1 MRIAYVLASSWSCG
15 PSDFCRHN
23 ENSLVTGVGNIP
35 LMVWHILHFL
45 AHPQLRCR
53 LQANA
58 IATARSLP
66 WSRVADNLEHAFRRG
81 LEEPS

>member
-1 MRIAYVLASSWSCG
+1 
-15 PSDFCRHN
+15 
-23 ENSLVTGVGNIP
+23 
-35 LMVWHILHFL
+35 MVWHILHFL